1 MPSLRN
7 TLLASFLAASSVSGR
22 DVPANVKTFKDS
34 IIKQG
39 SCKSTLATGFYSS
52 DGDSGTYSYCGDH
65 VKDYNVIY
73 LQGKNGK
80 LVNMDIDCDGI
91 QGSPADDGRCGS
103 SGDTQSITSFQWV
116 LESYGT
122 SQKDLDANIHP
133 YIVFGNEGTK
143 SGWKTFDPEKH
154 GIKPLSVMAVVC
166 GNKMFYGIWGDEN
179 GDDGDYPMVGEA
191 SISLATACFG
201 KSMNG
206 NFGHSEDD
214 VLYIAFPGSDA
225 VPGAK
230 GAKWTAKN
238 FDEFQ
243 SSISTLG
250 DKLIKR
256 IGSSNGG
263 GGTTPPPTCSWP
275 GHCQGAACK
284 TGDDC
289 SDDLICTNGKC
300 APP

>member
-7 TLLASFLAASSVSGR
+7 TLLASLLAASVSGR
-22 DVPANVKTFKDS
+22 DVPANVKSFKDS

-103 SGDTQSITSFQWV
+103 SGDTQSVTSFQWV

-166 GNKMFYGIWGDEN
+166 GNKM
-179 GDDGDYPMVGEA
+179 V
-191 SISLATACFG
+191 SLPLRKARYQLTLSSSTAFGVTKTATMA
-201 KSMNG
+201 
-206 NFGHSEDD
+206 
-214 VLYIAFPGSDA
+214 
-225 VPGAK
+225 
-230 GAKWTAKN
+230 
-238 FDEFQ
+238 
-243 SSISTLG
+243 
-250 DKLIKR
+250 
-256 IGSSNGG
+256 
-263 GGTTPPPTCSWP
+263 TTPWSERRPSRSPRPALASR
-275 GHCQGAACK
+275 
-284 TGDDC
+284 
-289 SDDLICTNGKC
+289 
-300 APP
+300 